1 MSLQLDAYPVLYILL
16 LRPWLPFH
24 RSLRDRKVEGRVGNE
39 RRRLDWKSCNHFYS
53 YSWIRLWFSH

>member
-24 RSLRDRKVEGRVGNE
+24 RSLRDRKG
-39 RRRLDWKSCNHFYS
+39 
-53 YSWIRLWFSH
+53 